1 MSNKIR
7 ILVVDDHAVVR
18 KGLQALISS
27 DDDMEVVGEAV
38 NGVEAVESARVL
50 KPDVILLDMVMPEQ
64 GGIETI
70 KKLFDQQFDVKI
82 LVLTSFSDQEKV
94 IPAIQAGVLGYLLKD
109 TQPEQLLQAIR
120 AVSQGQTYLHP
131 LIALQVIQEVNRP
144 VEDEEG
150 LLTSREVAVLKLVAR
165 GFSNNDI
172 AESLLINERTVGNH
186 ISNLL
191 SKLHFT
197 NRTQAAL
204 YALRQGMVT
213 LDETE

>member
-204 YALRQGMVT
+204 YALRN
-213 LDETE
+213 EN